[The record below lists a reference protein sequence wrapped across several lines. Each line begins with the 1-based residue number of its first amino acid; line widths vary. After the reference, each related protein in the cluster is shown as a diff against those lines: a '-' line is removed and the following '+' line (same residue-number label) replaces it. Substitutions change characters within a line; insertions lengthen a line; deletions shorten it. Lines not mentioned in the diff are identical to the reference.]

1 MVSPMYLN
9 ESRPSGNPFREQNP
23 AALRLME
30 YGHDPSS
37 SGTLP
42 SSGPERS
49 PIMKKSLKISLI
61 ALAALCFLA
70 GTASPQAPKKAD
82 IVGTWVG
89 TAVVGDGSKIDITAV
104 IEKAATGYSGKLGD
118 ASGQVPESQL
128 KEIVF
133 KDNKLSFDFDF
144 AQGSETVLIK

>member
-1 MVSPMYLN
+1 
-9 ESRPSGNPFREQNP
+9 
-23 AALRLME
+23 
-30 YGHDPSS
+30 
-37 SGTLP
+37 
-42 SSGPERS
+42 
-49 PIMKKSLKISLI
+49 MKKPLKITLI
-61 ALAALCFLA
+61 ALAALCVLA

-104 IEKAATGYSGKLGD
+104 IEKAATGYSGKLSD

-144 AQGSETVLIK
+144 AQGSETVLIKIELTLEAETLKGFWFDPDGNSGEIELALKK